1 MTNELWKQMSM
12 KMEYIPEVD
21 DYVKWNGIEGWV
33 YFKCEHY
40 ITIEFAVKD
49 KPDNHAS
56 FHKKVHCCILCFP
69 ERWNELEYVKNRR
82 DNVDVSQYKSQEHRY
97 KDP

>member
-1 MTNELWKQMSM
+1 MSY
-12 KMEYIPEVD
+12 EPIVD
-21 DYVKWNGIEGWV
+21 DYVKWNGIEGG
-33 YFKCEHY
+33 CILSEEY

-82 DNVDVSQYKSQEHRY
+82 DNVDAIKAQARQYKSQEHRY